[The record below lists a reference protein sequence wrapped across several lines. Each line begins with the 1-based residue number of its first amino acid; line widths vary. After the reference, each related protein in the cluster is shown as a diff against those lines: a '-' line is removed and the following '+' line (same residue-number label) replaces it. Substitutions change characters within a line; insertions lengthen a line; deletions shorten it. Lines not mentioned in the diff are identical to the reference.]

1 MIKPIQL
8 HNTFIGKG
16 ESTTRTILQTVLNL
30 SYRETSEFLTPGI
43 YSQISL
49 PSLLNSNYQQNLDEI
64 HKKSSV
70 DFVVVTNRKQILA
83 VYVNGIDHNGSL
95 KSQRDSVRYSML
107 GKSGITVVVIPIYE
121 CQNIFQEKIN
131 YLSFLE
137 ICNILRIAGVKV

>member
-1 MIKPIQL
+1 MLRPIQL

-16 ESTTRTILQTVLNL
+16 EHSTKTILQTVLNL
-30 SYRETSEFLTPGI
+30 QDRETSEFPTPGI

-49 PSLLNSNYQQNLDEI
+49 PSLLNSDYIQNLDEI

-70 DFVVVTNRKQILA
+70 DFVIVTNRKQILA
-83 VYVNGIDHNGSL
+83 VYVNGADHNGFL

-121 CQNIFQEKIN
+121 CKNIFQEKIN

-137 ICNILRIAGVKV
+137 ICNMLYMAEVKV